1 MCRFLLQAS
10 TSSEH
15 LSIVVPVLVARLGQT
30 EIVEPSEE
38 VRLSLM
44 GFITELIKFFA
55 TGMAPFVGD
64 VVLILQQTICD
75 PYPEVKKV
83 GNIFSFFDLLKYC
96 AVCIDV
102 LCGPTF
108 TTVLSS

>member
-1 MCRFLLQAS
+1 MQAN
-10 TSSEH
+10 TSSEY
-15 LSIVVPVLVARLGQT
+15 LSIAVPVMVARLGQT

-44 GFITELIKFFA
+44 GFIAELIKIFT
-55 TGMAPFVGD
+55 TGMTPFVGD
-64 VVLILQQTICD
+64 VLLILQQTICD

-83 GNIFSFFDLLKYC
+83 MHSYYRDVLAYR

-102 LCGPTF
+102 SCGQP
-108 TTVLSS
+108 VLMLYCLLS